1 MSFWKKCAQKLR
13 DAAAKR
19 GYVCDAC
26 GAEIFYY
33 PQERLCGACQDK
45 LLYNDGF
52 TCEKCGR
59 KTVTEGVCLS
69 CKRTLPNFTIGIS
82 PLVYI
87 AETAALIN
95 RIKNGDRRLVYFL
108 GESAA
113 DTLVRRLQ
121 GSRYELN
128 EHALLIPVPLTQE
141 KERARGYNQAEELAR
156 IIAAKL
162 GLALDTETLI
172 KKRETMQQ
180 KHLTEQER
188 AQNLKG
194 AFHVHKRK
202 LVQDKTIILVDDVMT
217 TGATGSECARTLMN
231 AGAKAVVFLTVASLP
246 EKVK

>member
-1 MSFWKKCAQKLR
+1 MSFWKKCTQKLR
-13 DAAAKR
+13 DAAAKH

-45 LLYNDGF
+45 LLYNDGL

-69 CKRTLPNFTIGIS
+69 CKRTLPKFTLGVS
-82 PLVYI
+82 PFVYI
-87 AETAALIN
+87 AETASLVN

-108 GESAA
+108 GERAA
-113 DTLVRRLQ
+113 DTLVTALQ

-128 EHALLIPVPLTQE
+128 EQTLVIPVPLTKE
-141 KERARGYNQAEELAR
+141 KERIRGYNQAEELAR

-162 GLALDTETLI
+162 GLELDTETLI

-202 LVQDKTIILVDDVMT
+202 LIQDKTVILVDDVMT